1 MEIKMYQGLLELNWN
16 VLFSFITVLVLYL
29 ILRKFLFQK
38 VRNFMQDREKGIAD
52 SLQHAE
58 DVNREADEKLAVYN
72 EKIDGIEKERRE
84 IILDGRRQAQVQADQ
99 IIADANREAQ
109 EEREKAKKE
118 IAFQQKRSEEKFR
131 DEMSDLVMLAAK
143 KALGGTLDDDTQQA
157 MIRRAL
163 EEAGEGDG
171 E

>member
-1 MEIKMYQGLLELNWN
+1 MTA
-16 VLFSFITVLVLYL
+16 SL
-29 ILRKFLFQK
+29 IRFHDL
-38 VRNFMQDREKGIAD
+38 
-52 SLQHAE
+52 SC
-58 DVNREADEKLAVYN
+58 
-72 EKIDGIEKERRE
+72 
-84 IILDGRRQAQVQADQ
+84 
-99 IIADANREAQ
+99 
-109 EEREKAKKE
+109 
-118 IAFQQKRSEEKFR
+118 FQQKRSEEKFR